1 MSKNSVED
9 IEKDIAPNEEMP
21 EERPPFFSTWKSMY
35 ALVLGNLVLMIV
47 VFYLITI
54 ALK

>member
-1 MSKNSVED
+1 MSEEIID
-9 IEKDIAPNEEMP
+9 DLEKDIAPIEEMP
-21 EERPPFFSTWKSMY
+21 EERPPFFKTWKSAY